1 MAKLTKQT
9 VFERQQE
16 LQDATTAETDRIID
30 AMNANHQEMI
40 GLINALDV
48 STLDEPLVDGLINES
63 NPLYGTLKFIT
74 TRTAL
79 LFIAAT
85 NLSDTLKDAIIGIIG
100 ISGLAGPSNSDILKA
115 IEEIDF
121 EPTLSIGY

>member
-1 MAKLTKQT
+1 MAKLLTQT
-9 VFERQQE
+9 VFERQEE
-16 LQDATTAETDRIID
+16 LLTANAEETNKVID
-30 AMNANHQEMI
+30 AINANHQAVVE
-40 GLINALDV
+40 LINALDV

-100 ISGLAGPSNSDILKA
+100 ISGLAGPSNSDIIKA

>member
-1 MAKLTKQT
+1 MAKLLTQT
-9 VFERQQE
+9 VFERQE
-16 LQDATTAETDRIID
+16 EILTANAEETIKVID
-30 AMNANHQEMI
+30 AINANHQAMVE
-40 GLINALDV
+40 LINALDV

-100 ISGLAGPSNSDILKA
+100 ISGLAGPSNSDIIKA